1 MAEAKLAPE
10 EREAAIVRTSAVGIG
25 ANVVLAAMKAF
36 VGLASNSIAIVM
48 DAVNNLSDALS
59 SIITIVG
66 TKLAHKQPDHEHPL
80 GYGRIEYL
88 SATIISVIVL
98 YAGVTSFVESAK
110 KIVSPE
116 VADYSV
122 LTLVL
127 VAAAVAVKL
136 ILGRYVKH
144 QGERTSSDALVASGS
159 DALFDAVLSAS
170 TLGAALI
177 YIIWGISIESWVATI
192 ISVVIVKAGIDM
204 LRDALSEI
212 LGKRIS
218 GDLAHTIK
226 ETVREDPDVM
236 GAYDLLLHSYGPE
249 MLVGDIHVEVP
260 DTMSAGQ
267 IDEMTRRIQ
276 AAVFHK
282 TGGEVVLATVGI
294 YSHSSSGQ
302 AAGIEKQVTEMALA
316 EEHVTQVHGF
326 HLDCENQLITFDIVV
341 DFDAPDRM
349 AVHDEV
355 LEKVRKAYPAYT
367 VRITL
372 DSDVSD

>member
-159 DALFDAVLSAS
+159 
-170 TLGAALI
+170 
-177 YIIWGISIESWVATI
+177 
-192 ISVVIVKAGIDM
+192 
-204 LRDALSEI
+204 
-212 LGKRIS
+212 
-218 GDLAHTIK
+218 H
-226 ETVREDPDVM
+226 
-236 GAYDLLLHSYGPE
+236 
-249 MLVGDIHVEVP
+249 
-260 DTMSAGQ
+260 MSR
-267 IDEMTRRIQ
+267 TP
-276 AAVFHK
+276 
-282 TGGEVVLATVGI
+282 
-294 YSHSSSGQ
+294 SSGT
-302 AAGIEKQVTEMALA
+302 AS
-316 EEHVTQVHGF
+316 H
-326 HLDCENQLITFDIVV
+326 
-341 DFDAPDRM
+341 
-349 AVHDEV
+349 
-355 LEKVRKAYPAYT
+355 VRKA
-367 VRITL
+367 
-372 DSDVSD
+372 

>member
-25 ANVVLAAMKAF
+25 ANVALAAMKAF

-127 VAAAVAVKL
+127 VGAAVAVKL

-177 YIIWGISIESWVATI
+177 YIIWGISIESWVAAI
-192 ISVVIVKAGIDM
+192 FSVVILKAGIDM
-204 LRDALSEI
+204 LKDALSEI
-212 LGKRIS
+212 LGERIS

-249 MLVGDIHVEVP
+249 TLVGDIHVEVP

-276 AAVFHK
+276 AAVFQK
-282 TGGEVVLATVGI
+282 TGGEVILATVGI
-294 YSHSSSGQ
+294 YSHNSSGQ
-302 AAGIEKQVTEMALA
+302 ASSIEKQVTEMALA

-326 HLDCENQLITFDIVV
+326 HLDYENQLITFDIVV

-349 AVHDEV
+349 AVHDAV
-355 LEKVRKAYPAYT
+355 LEKVRHAYPAYT
-367 VRITL
+367 VHITL